1 MDGKLYI
8 KKIIR
13 DDGEQLEFDGEEIL
27 LAEKNTLL
35 VRPDP
40 STTAVEYTEAD
51 GGEMVRQRNAIYN
64 QTINGLIVPK
74 ISGYWALSSKL
85 GKFFKVNKT
94 YQIVYIKSDMTMF
107 KVENA
112 WISSGL
118 QIIPVPYEEYSEWN
132 ITFAIGNPNWFEYAE
147 DSGGSEIYSNNV
159 ILPLLTANAGGE
171 IWDAVGLSSD
181 NVGEEWEKG
190 AGGVQ
195 TVNIASTQAI
205 YPVWTV
211 VGPCVNPTLQNNT
224 TDTVAEYDGTVASG
238 QTLVVD
244 FAEGVAR
251 LNTALVTRNVS
262 GLVSL
267 APGENTLGFNS
278 NGGTTETSTI
288 SWNNIIN

>member
-40 STTAVEYTEAD
+40 NTTAVEYTEAD

-74 ISGYWALSSKL
+74 MSGYWALSSKL

-94 YQIVYIKSDMTMF
+94 YQIVYIKSDMSMF

-195 TVNIASTQAI
+195 TVSIASTQAI

-224 TDTVAEYDGTVASG
+224 TDTVAEYNGTVASG

-267 APGENTLGFNS
+267 APGDNTLGFNS
-278 NGGTTETSTI
+278 DGGTTETSTI

>member
-51 GGEMVRQRNAIYN
+51 GGEMVRQKNAIYN

-94 YQIVYIKSDMTMF
+94 YRIVYIKSDMSMF

-147 DSGGSEIYSNNV
+147 DSGGSEIYTNNV

-195 TVNIASTQAI
+195 TVSIASTQAI

-267 APGENTLGFNS
+267 KPGENTLGFNS
-278 NGGTTETSTI
+278 DGGTTESSII

>member
-64 QTINGLIVPK
+64 QTINGLIIPNT
-74 ISGYWALSSKL
+74 SGYWALSSKL
-85 GKFFKVNKT
+85 GKFFKVNKN
-94 YQIVYIKSDMTMF
+94 YQIVYVKSDMSMF

-147 DSGGSEIYSNNV
+147 DSAGKEIYSNNV
-159 ILPLLTANAGGE
+159 VLPLLTANAGGE

-244 FAEGVAR
+244 FAEGIAR

-267 APGENTLGFNS
+267 KPGENTLGFNS
-278 NGGTTETSTI
+278 DGGTTESSTI

>member
-74 ISGYWALSSKL
+74 MSGYWALSSKL

-94 YQIVYIKSDMTMF
+94 YQIVYIKSDMSMF

-195 TVNIASTQAI
+195 TVSIASTQAI

-224 TDTVAEYDGTVASG
+224 TDTVAEYNGTVASG

-267 APGENTLGFNS
+267 APGDNTLGFNS
-278 NGGTTETSTI
+278 DGGTTETSTI

>member
-94 YQIVYIKSDMTMF
+94 YQIVYIKSDMSMF

-278 NGGTTETSTI
+278 DGGTTETSTI

>member
-64 QTINGLIVPK
+64 QTINGLIIPNT
-74 ISGYWALSSKL
+74 SGYWGLSSKL
-85 GKFFKVNKT
+85 GKFFKVNKN
-94 YQIVYIKSDMTMF
+94 YQIVYIKSDMSMF

-171 IWDAVGLSSD
+171 IWDVVGLSSD

-195 TVNIASTQAI
+195 TVSIASTQAI

-278 NGGTTETSTI
+278 DGGTTETSTI

>member
-94 YQIVYIKSDMTMF
+94 YQIVYIKSDMSMF

-195 TVNIASTQAI
+195 TVSIASTQAI

-224 TDTVAEYDGTVASG
+224 TDTVAEYNGTVASG

-267 APGENTLGFNS
+267 APGDNTLGFNS
-278 NGGTTETSTI
+278 DGGTTETSTI